1 MKDLIKDYSYITSSY
16 EWKDFAAL
24 KSDKDPL
31 TAEQDPHTDYNDGKK
46 CLIAFIGL
54 QVSSLIFL

>member
-1 MKDLIKDYSYITSSY
+1 MKKLIEDYSIGTSSY

-31 TAEQDPHTDYNDGKK
+31 TAEQKPHTDYKDGSK

-54 QVSSLIFL
+54 QVSSSIFF

>member
-1 MKDLIKDYSYITSSY
+1 MKKMIEDYSLGTSLC
-16 EWKDFAAL
+16 EWKDFVAL

-31 TAEQDPHTDYNDGKK
+31 TMEQLPHKDYKDGSD

-54 QVSSLIFL
+54 QVSSFPF